1 MGNGPQEERELIQ
14 RSPELEALASSGD
27 SAIAD
32 TSMRRKHL
40 IGGGILI
47 LSGLVAGY
55 FVLADRRPPQR
66 DILAGDEEFSTTSF
80 RPPSFV
86 RDGEPQPEPAEPA
99 IIALPPP
106 PPPPASAPPR
116 DSPDTTPFNVPP
128 PPAASPEPPDA
139 TAVPADEFPKRFR
152 SNMVVFDNKGSV
164 GEQNVPQAGGGPG
177 AVVAGKD
184 RNSKFLAAAAG
195 MGDRSA
201 IARKIERIDALVPE
215 GTLIPG
221 ILETAIV
228 SDLPGQVRATVSE
241 DVYSFDGRRVLI
253 PAGTRLIGEY
263 QSEITQGQK
272 RIFVIWTRL
281 LRDDGVSV
289 RLNSIGADSLG
300 RSGLTGRVD
309 NKFRERFGAAILL
322 SIVGGGASYL
332 TGYGSQAATGGS
344 DEGQRAQDIARS
356 TIAQTFSDM
365 ANQALGDSLK
375 IPPTIS
381 VPQGERIFVFVRQD
395 LDFSA
400 IYQDPLAEAM
410 KEIRHERGLD

>member
-1 MGNGPQEERELIQ
+1 MIH

-27 SAIAD
+27 AAIAD
-32 TSMRRKHL
+32 KATRRKHV

-55 FVLADRRPPQR
+55 FVLANRQPPQR

-86 RDGEPQPEPAEPA
+86 RDGEPQAKPAEPA
-99 IIALPPP
+99 VIALPPP
-106 PPPPASAPPR
+106 PPPPAPAPTK
-116 DSPDTTPFNVPP
+116 DTLDTTRFNVPP
-128 PPAASPEPPDA
+128 PPAASPQTPQA
-139 TAVPADEFPKRFR
+139 TVLGDEFPKRFR
-152 SNMVVFDNKGSV
+152 SNMVVFDNKGSAA
-164 GEQNVPQAGGGPG
+164 EQNAPQAGGGQG
-177 AVVAGKD
+177 AVAGED

-195 MGDRSA
+195 LGDRSA
-201 IARKIERIDALVPE
+201 TARQIRRTDALLPE

-228 SDLPGQVRATVSE
+228 SDLPGQVRAIVSE

-253 PAGTRLIGEY
+253 PVGTRLIGEY

-272 RIFVIWTRL
+272 RVFIIWTRL

-309 NKFRERFGAAILL
+309 NKYRERFGAAILL

-332 TGYGSQAATGGS
+332 TGYGSQAATSGS

-375 IPPTIS
+375 TPPTIS

-400 IYQDPLAEAM
+400 IYEDPLVQAV